1 MKKAIN
7 LLCTAL
13 LLLTLTVVT
22 TAQNPPHPNG
32 GNAPGSGNVPVG
44 GGTPL
49 DGGMGTLLLMGVAY
63 AIRKRLAKR
72 K

>member
-1 MKKAIN
+1 MKRIYRTFLIIMAA
-7 LLCTAL
+7 LPLCIM
-13 LLLTLTVVT
+13 
-22 TAQNPPHPNG
+22 AQTPPHPNG

-49 DGGMGTLLLMGVAY
+49 DGGFTIMLLMGAAY
-63 AIRKRLAKR
+63 ATKKVFHLK